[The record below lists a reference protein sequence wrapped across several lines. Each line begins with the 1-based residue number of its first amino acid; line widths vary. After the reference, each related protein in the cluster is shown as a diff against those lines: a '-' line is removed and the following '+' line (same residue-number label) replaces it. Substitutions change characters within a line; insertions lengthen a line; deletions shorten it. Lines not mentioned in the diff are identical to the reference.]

1 MLSLSKKSDEQSD
14 VEPRWHPDF
23 RNVERLPD
31 TKVVRTTFFINTAA
45 IATTLALL
53 MWLGYRE
60 FHIRTLE
67 QQITDAEHQIDAN
80 SRQNKEALRLSQI
93 FIDEETKLDAAV
105 NFVSSP
111 ISITEFIEVLG
122 RTLPAEISIESID
135 ARLSDSKN
143 RSYVLRGLVAGTRDQ
158 ASGSASTYV
167 DTLRANPRLKK
178 VFDAITLERIA
189 PDGATGLLSFEISL
203 KEKPEAKK

>member
-1 MLSLSKKSDEQSD
+1 MLSLSKKSDEQAD
-14 VEPRWHPDF
+14 VEPLWHPDF

-67 QQITDAEHQIDAN
+67 QQIADAEHQIDSNA
-80 SRQNKEALRLSQI
+80 RQNKEALRLSQI
-93 FIDEETKLDAAV
+93 FTDEEKKLDAAV
-105 NFVSSP
+105 NFVQSP
-111 ISITEFIEVLG
+111 ISPTEFIEILG
-122 RTLPAEISIESID
+122 NTLPAEISIESVD
-135 ARLSDSKN
+135 ARLSDP
-143 RSYVLRGLVAGTRDQ
+143 RSRSFVLRGLVAGTRDQ
-158 ASGSASTYV
+158 ASGSASAYV

-178 VFDAITLERIA
+178 VFDAITPERIA
-189 PDGATGLLSFEISL
+189 PDGATGLLS
-203 KEKPEAKK
+203 

>member
-1 MLSLSKKSDEQSD
+1 MLSLKKSDEQAD
-14 VEPRWHPDF
+14 VEPLWHPDF

-45 IATTLALL
+45 IATTLALM

-60 FHIRTLE
+60 FHIRNLE
-67 QQITDAEHQIDAN
+67 QQIADAEHQIDTN

-93 FIDEETKLDAAV
+93 FTDEEKKLDAAV
-105 NFVSSP
+105 NFVRSP
-111 ISITEFIEVLG
+111 ISITEFIEILG
-122 RTLPAEISIESID
+122 NTLPAEISIESVD
-135 ARLSDSKN
+135 ARLSDPRS
-143 RSYVLRGLVAGTRDQ
+143 RSYVLRGLVAGARDQ
-158 ASGSASTYV
+158 ASGSASAYV

-178 VFDAITLERIA
+178 VFDAITPERIA

-203 KEKPEAKK
+203 KEKPEGKK